1 VTATLA
7 DAGPISAQ
15 GRVRNGRQFA
25 DLLYRRLRLRNPWNY
40 KAPLL
45 ISLPYFMIASGRVPW
60 DLALL
65 GILAAL
71 CTIAG
76 IAGVAYFI
84 NDLGDARADLRAGKD
99 NVVAGMGWRQ
109 RALTLTVFLAAA
121 LGPWLYLP
129 FTRTSGIL
137 LAAEFGL
144 FVVYC
149 FPPFRLK
156 ERGFLGVIADAA
168 YAHTLPAV
176 LAVLTFAYMAS
187 EPYPYLSTFLP
198 ALAAWQLALGMRN
211 IVLHQLQDH
220 DRDAVGGTRTLAVT
234 LGPERLAAI
243 LKTWLVPLEIVAFAG
258 FAIVASRSMPWL
270 APAYAAYVLLATGR
284 LKLLG
289 QPLPSTVREGLYTY
303 ADNFYADWLPLLILG
318 FLLTRVPA
326 CWPLAV
332 LHVML
337 FRNGL
342 RQSLQDLKG
351 RFLMSTNTAS
361 EL

>member
-1 VTATLA
+1 M
-7 DAGPISAQ
+7 
-15 GRVRNGRQFA
+15 RQFG
-25 DLLYRRLRLRNPWNY
+25 DLVYRRLRLRNPWNY

-45 ISLPYFMIASGRVPW
+45 ISLCYLAIALGRAPW
-60 DLALL
+60 DQALL

-84 NDLGDARADLRAGKD
+84 NDLGDVRADLLAGKD
-99 NVVAGMGWRQ
+99 NAVAGMGWRQ
-109 RALTLTVFLAAA
+109 RVLTLTVFLAAA

-129 FTRTSGIL
+129 FTRVSAIL

-144 FVVYC
+144 FVIYC

-156 ERGFLGVIADAA
+156 VRGFLGVIADAA
-168 YAHTLPAV
+168 YAHALPAV
-176 LAVLTFAYMAS
+176 LAVLTFAYLAS
-187 EPYPYLSTFLP
+187 EPIADLPVFLL
-198 ALAAWQLALGMRN
+198 ALAGWQFALGMRN

-220 DRDAVGGTRTLAVT
+220 DADVAGGSRTLAVT

-243 LKTWLVPLEIVAFAG
+243 LRAVLVPLEIVAFAG
-258 FAIVASRSMPWL
+258 FALAVWQSMPWL
-270 APAYAAYVLLATGR
+270 VPAYGAYVMLATGR
-284 LKLLG
+284 LKLLR
-289 QPLPSTVREGLYTY
+289 QPLPSTLRQGLYTY

-318 FLLTRVPA
+318 YLLMRVPA

-332 LHVML
+332 LHVTLM
-337 FRNGL
+337 RNGL

-351 RFLMSTNTAS
+351 RFLMPAKK
-361 EL
+361 